1 MVLHRFIPAENNNWL
16 ISFLEAPNHE
26 QLRIILT
33 IFSFLVLCGG
43 LSAQNKYKP
52 LNLGKFDKK
61 QYHFGFLLGFN
72 NATFHI
78 DRKSQLDAQDSLL
91 SVSSTNPPGFNLGII
106 ASWNFTKNISV
117 RFLPT
122 LSFEDR
128 TLNYVFYAAPDST
141 VAYEKRVESTF
152 IDFPINIKLRTNR
165 LRNTAF
171 YAVGGARY
179 RINMQSEED
188 VNNQVADDIIV
199 KTVSD
204 DFVLEFG
211 GGIDFFLQYFKF
223 GIELKIATG
232 IPNLLV
238 PEDTQFANPIESL
251 RSRTFLLTFTF
262 EG

>member
-1 MVLHRFIPAENNNWL
+1 MHLFIPVGNNKWL
-16 ISFLEAPNHE
+16 ISFLQAPNHK
-26 QLRIILT
+26 QLRI
-33 IFSFLVLCGG
+33 FSIIICFALLGG
-43 LSAQNKYKP
+43 SLSAQNKYKP

-72 NATFHI
+72 NASFHI
-78 DRKSQLDAQDSLL
+78 DRKTQLDAQDSLL

-106 ASWNFTKNISV
+106 ASWNFTKNISI

-128 TLNYVFYAAPDST
+128 TLNYVFFAAPDST
-141 VAYEKRVESTF
+141 VAFEKRVESTF
-152 IDFPINIKLRTNR
+152 IDFPINLKLRTNR
-165 LRNTAF
+165 LRNSAF
-171 YAVGGARY
+171 YAVAGARY

-188 VNNQVADDIIV
+188 VSNQIADDIIV
-199 KTVSD
+199 KTISD
-204 DFVLEFG
+204 DFVVEFG
-211 GGIDFFLQYFKF
+211 GGIDLFLQYFKF

-238 PEDTQFANPIESL
+238 PEDTQFSNPIESL
-251 RSRTFLLTFTF
+251 RSRTFFLTLTF

>member
-1 MVLHRFIPAENNNWL
+1 MR
-16 ISFLEAPNHE
+16 
-26 QLRIILT
+26 
-33 IFSFLVLCGG
+33 IFSIIICFVVLGG
-43 LSAQNKYKP
+43 SLSAQNKYKP

-72 NATFHI
+72 NATFYI
-78 DRKSQLDAQDSLL
+78 DRKAELDAQDSLL
-91 SVSSTNPPGFNLGII
+91 SVTSTNPPGFNLGII
-106 ASWNFTKNISV
+106 ASWNITKNISL
-117 RFLPT
+117 RFTPT

-128 TLNYVFYAAPDST
+128 TLNYVFHAAPDST
-141 VAYEKRVESTF
+141 VAFEKRVESTF
-152 IDFPINIKLRTNR
+152 IDFPINLKLRTNR

-199 KTVSD
+199 KTISD
-204 DFVLEFG
+204 DFVVEFG
-211 GGIDFFLQYFKF
+211 GGIDLFLQYFKF

-238 PEDTQFANPIESL
+238 PEDTQFSNPIESL
-251 RSRTFLLTFTF
+251 RSRTFFLTLTF